1 MRISRQHGRLSGR
14 ITSDGLREQLSG
26 RVAVMRQASHGQDL
40 AAASC
45 VVEAPHALVSLVRLG
60 HGR

>member
-14 ITSDGLREQLSG
+14 ITSDGLREQRE
-26 RVAVMRQASHGQDL
+26 RVAVLRQASHGQDL

-60 HGR
+60 YGR